1 MMNDSEKALQIYDSG
16 EIIDADFPG
25 AMVIAGQVAN
35 QYAAQDVFSDYL
47 SRKSENTIRSHAA
60 SLARFAEYLA
70 AVGVEAG
77 DLQYVP
83 AAWHGVTHGLVKGF
97 RNWMVAEGDAIT
109 SINTRLSA
117 VKTYARLAME
127 AGAITP
133 EDGILI
139 AGVRGYSQKEAKRVN
154 ARREITRR
162 GDKKAQHVSI
172 TLTQAKQLKNQP
184 DTPQGRRDALM
195 MSLLLDHGLRVG
207 EVARLEVTDFDLHTG
222 ELRFYRPKV
231 DKTQTHKMSVDTY
244 RAVMAWFQSGDVP
257 AEGPV
262 LRSSLKGGALSDAG
276 MTERAI
282 TKRVRFLGEAIG
294 LRGLSAHDCRHY
306 WATFWAGKVDIIR
319 LQEAGGWSSLAM
331 PRRYIEDS
339 EIANEGMA

>member
-1 MMNDSEKALQIYDSG
+1 MMDDSEKALQIHEGG
-16 EIIDADFPG
+16 EIVDPDSQG
-25 AMVIAGQVAN
+25 AMVMAGQFAN

-47 SRKSENTIRSHAA
+47 SRKAQNTIRSHAA
-60 SLARFAEYLA
+60 SLSRFGMYLA
-70 AVGVEAG
+70 AVGVEAS
-77 DLQYVP
+77 DLQYTP
-83 AAWHGVTHGLVKGF
+83 AAWRGVTHGLVKGF
-97 RNWMVAEGDAIT
+97 RNWMVAEGDSIT

-127 AGAITP
+127 AGVITP

-162 GDKKAQHVSI
+162 GEKKAQHVSI
-172 TLTQAKQLKNQP
+172 TPAQARLLKSQP

-195 MSLLLDHGLRVG
+195 MCLLLDHGLRVG
-207 EVARLEVTDFDLHTG
+207 EMARLEVTDFDLRAG

-231 DKTQTHKMSVDTY
+231 DKTQTHKMTVDTF
-244 RAVMAWFQSGDVP
+244 RAVMVWFQSGDVP
-257 AEGPV
+257 SEGLV
-262 LRSSLKGGALSDAG
+262 LRGSVKGGALAEAG

-294 LRGLSAHDCRHY
+294 LYGLSAHDCRHY